1 MSVSRLNLQSRFTTL
16 TIIFSVFIIGS
27 FTLIQLNN
35 QLENINRYNSYQ
47 ANLASIIVKNNLEN
61 IIKHG
66 APTGAENSIQI
77 SLNNLKEAGIIR
89 EALIFDKEGK
99 IIVATETYLAGQTVS
114 FKKDLAKW
122 HDLESLGTKGR
133 WSLPEIDILNRTLN
147 VYIAIKPEEKQPLTY
162 VAKVFFSLGNIQEAF
177 ILIYKQV
184 FLTLVVIVLINIL
197 FAYLLSKVVV
207 GPVKVL
213 NSITKIIASG
223 NFNVRADI
231 HTNDEL
237 QELGETFNY
246 MAAELVKLKER
257 AENASPLTKLPG
269 NIVIREEIEK
279 RIIQGNQFVVI
290 YADLDDFKA
299 FNDKYGIARG
309 DEAIK
314 LTADILKEAI
324 QLEGNQDDFIGHEG
338 GDDFIIITT
347 YPKTQNL
354 SDYIIAELGRRIRQL
369 YAPEDLKQGYII
381 SETRDGTIR
390 HFPIMTISL
399 SGVSN
404 THRTITSYAQ
414 VTNIA
419 AEVKKKAKSIGGSV
433 LVIDKRRG

>member
-1 MSVSRLNLQSRFTTL
+1 MSVSRLSLQSRFTTL
-16 TIIFSVFIIGS
+16 TIIFSVFIIAS
-27 FTLIQLNN
+27 FTFIQLNT

-61 IIKHG
+61 ILKQEGSG
-66 APTGAENSIQI
+66 AVENLMQI
-77 SLNNLKEAGIIR
+77 NLNSLKEAGIIK
-89 EALIFDKEGK
+89 EALLFTKEGK
-99 IIVATETYLAGQTVS
+99 IISSTETYLAGQTVS
-114 FKKDLAKW
+114 VKDLGKW
-122 HDLESLGTKGR
+122 YGLENLSAENR
-133 WSLPEIDILNRTLN
+133 WSLPEIDILSRTLN
-147 VYIAIKPEEKQPLTY
+147 MYIAISPGEKQPLAY

-197 FAYLLSKVVV
+197 FAYLLSKAVV
-207 GPVKVL
+207 GPVKIL
-213 NSITKIIASG
+213 NSVTKIIASG

-231 HTNDEL
+231 RTNDEL

-257 AENASPLTKLPG
+257 AENANPLTKLPG
-269 NIVIREEIEK
+269 NIIIREEIEK
-279 RIIQGNQFVVI
+279 RITQRIQFVVI

-299 FNDKYGIARG
+299 FNDKYGIAKG

-324 QLEGNQDDFIGHEG
+324 QLEGNPDDFIGHEG
-338 GDDFIIITT
+338 GDDFIMITT
-347 YPKTQNL
+347 PEKTYNI
-354 SDYIIAELGRRIRQL
+354 SNYIIAELGRRIRQL
-369 YAPEDLKQGYII
+369 YTQEDLKQGYIV
-381 SETRDGTIR
+381 SETREGTLR
-390 HFPIMTISL
+390 QFPIMTISL
-399 SGVSN
+399 SGVGN
-404 THRTITSYAQ
+404 TRRAISSYAQ

-433 LVIDKRRG
+433 LVIDKRRE

>member
-1 MSVSRLNLQSRFTTL
+1 
-16 TIIFSVFIIGS
+16 
-27 FTLIQLNN
+27 
-35 QLENINRYNSYQ
+35 
-47 ANLASIIVKNNLEN
+47 
-61 IIKHG
+61 
-66 APTGAENSIQI
+66 
-77 SLNNLKEAGIIR
+77 
-89 EALIFDKEGK
+89 
-99 IIVATETYLAGQTVS
+99 VATETYLAGQTVS

-122 HDLESLGTKGR
+122 RDLESLSAKGR
-133 WSLPEIDILNRTLN
+133 WSLPEIDILSRTLN
-147 VYIAIKPEEKQPLTY
+147 VYIAIKSEEEQPLIY

-177 ILIYKQV
+177 ILIYRQV
-184 FLTLVVIVLINIL
+184 FFTLVVIVLTNIL
-197 FAYLLSKVVV
+197 FAYLLSKTVV
-207 GPVKVL
+207 GPIKIL
-213 NSITKIIASG
+213 NSVTKIIASG

-279 RIIQGNQFVVI
+279 RIVQGNQFVVI

-347 YPKTQNL
+347 YPKTQNI

-381 SETRDGTIR
+381 SETRDGAIR
-390 HFPIMTISL
+390 HFTIMTISL